1 MARADAPG
9 GRKVDAERFAAVIE
23 ALTGVK
29 PRIRRRSDGRVEVVC
44 GREQLDGFAC
54 FAELGDA
61 VEKWL
66 EETRW

>member
-1 MARADAPG
+1 
-9 GRKVDAERFAAVIE
+9 VIE

-44 GREQLDGFAC
+44 GREQLDC
-54 FAELGDA
+54 FAELWDA